1 MARNFHAKAKE
12 FVASAIYPNIGGPTK
27 DPIVPMKKA
36 SATANPEDSLSTIS
50 PTIVIQMAFQ
60 PIPVNPKIDINNR
73 IIHCCEDERET
84 NPSKEHITTKKKE
97 FMKRTGLLF
106 PWKK

>member
-1 MARNFHAKAKE
+1 
-12 FVASAIYPNIGGPTK
+12 
-27 DPIVPMKKA
+27 MKKA

-60 PIPVNPKIDINNR
+60 PIPVNPKVDINNR
-73 IIHCCEDERET
+73 INHCFEEERGT
-84 NPSKEHITTKKKE
+84 NPSKEHISTKKRE
-97 FMKRTGLLF
+97 FIKRTGFLL